1 MSEQKRHIL
10 LRMAVGFGSF
20 MLWVLSFRAVRNWL
34 WKKVETKGKEKII
47 DARAKFEEKK
57 GFLK

>member
-1 MSEQKRHIL
+1 
-10 LRMAVGFGSF
+10 MAVGFGSF